1 MEINPVYFRAKCCKA
16 ALGKIQNTAF
26 TDHPEETLQ
35 YVYGVVDMVLEI
47 DEWIGSSIG
56 EGAHDN

>member
-1 MEINPVYFRAKCCKA
+1 MEINTIWFRTKCYKT
-16 ALGKIQNTAF
+16 ALDKIQNTAF

-35 YVYGVVDMVLEI
+35 YVYGVVDMALEI
-47 DEWIGSSIG
+47 DEWIEAFIR